1 MKALLDTHTFLWWIT
16 DDPQL
21 SSTARKI
28 IGDGENELFLS
39 AASGWEIAIKARLG
53 KLQVPDN
60 LELFMADQLAANDI
74 NVLPVQMSH
83 VRKFLSGS

>member
-1 MKALLDTHTFLWWIT
+1 MRTIFLDLV
-16 DDPQL
+16 Q
-21 SSTARKI
+21 
-28 IGDGENELFLS
+28 ENELFLS

>member
-1 MKALLDTHTFLWWIT
+1 M
-16 DDPQL
+16 
-21 SSTARKI
+21 
-28 IGDGENELFLS
+28 FLS